1 MKINKVAPYEGEL
14 VWVGATRTG
23 VSKNGK
29 EWSSV
34 DFTLRYNDGKRDRHI
49 TFNAFGSEKVGL
61 LMATPINGRLRVEW
75 EPDSHEYKGNW
86 YTKLSAIEIE
96 SADEEKPKQK
106 GTQLPEG
113 AVLHPRTQ
121 APTFPNAKTDN
132 ASDGLDLPF

>member
-1 MKINKVAPYEGEL
+1 MKINKVAPYEGNL

-49 TFNAFGSEKVGL
+49 TFNAFGSDRVGL
-61 LMATPINGRLRVEW
+61 LMATPIEGRLRVTW
-75 EPDSHEYKGNW
+75 EPDSHEYKGSW
-86 YTKLSAIEIE
+86 YTKLAALEIE
-96 SADEEKPKQK
+96 AVEDEPRQR
-106 GTQLPEG
+106 GTQLPDG

-121 APTFPNAKTDN
+121 APTFPNATTV
-132 ASDGLDLPF
+132 SDDDDEAGLPF